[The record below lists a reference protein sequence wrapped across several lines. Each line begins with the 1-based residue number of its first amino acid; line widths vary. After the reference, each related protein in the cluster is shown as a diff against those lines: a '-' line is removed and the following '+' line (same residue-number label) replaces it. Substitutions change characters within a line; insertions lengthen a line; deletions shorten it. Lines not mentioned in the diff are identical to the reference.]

1 LVAAPPF
8 DDVGLKNIHLLF
20 ISMAVALCLGFGSW
34 CVWRFREAG
43 GAGMLAAAAV
53 SFASAV
59 GLTVY
64 GNWFVKKMKGI
75 SS

>member
-1 LVAAPPF
+1 M
-8 DDVGLKNIHLLF
+8 GLKNIHLLF

-34 CVWRFREAG
+34 CIWRFREVG
-43 GAGMLAAAAV
+43 GAGLLVAGIGSFVSGLA
-53 SFASAV
+53 
-59 GLTVY
+59 LTIY